1 MTLALLSSGC
11 HISRQATV
19 KAMTGVTPP
28 PAAAAKAAKEEKG
41 DTVLP
46 YPDPVPEEERNL
58 PVLPLPDPVKKEG
71 K

>member
-19 KAMTGVTPP
+19 KAMVGVQP

-46 YPDPVPEEERNL
+46 FPDPVPEEERNL